1 MVSGLSGTSSRP
13 THFFRDFARL
23 TREIALLRDKH
34 SASPK
39 MAPDEA
45 AAAADAQQSADADAS
60 DQDLISRLEGRNRD
74 VVAHEAAHMA
84 AGGAYIKG
92 GASYTYQIGPDGKPY
107 AIGGE
112 VSIDMSPVPGNPRA
126 TIAKMMAIRAAASS
140 PADPS
145 GQDMSVAAAASQ
157 IEAQAVAQLDQEAIA
172 NSATVVR
179 MAASPY
185 TKFSAKAGAVVNAFA

>member
-1 MVSGLSGTSSRP
+1 MAFGLTGTSNQP

-23 TREIALLRDKH
+23 TREIAWLRDKH

-39 MAPDEA
+39 MAPEEA
-45 AAAADAQQSADADAS
+45 AAVTDAEQAADSDAS
-60 DQDLISRLEGRNRD
+60 EQDLVTRLEARNRD

-92 GASYTYQIGPDGKPY
+92 AASYTYQIGPDGKPY

-145 GQDMSVAAAASQ
+145 GQDMAVAAAASQ
-157 IEAQAVAQLDQEAIA
+157 IEAQAVAQLNQAAIQG
-172 NSATVVR
+172 VDPL
-179 MAASPY
+179 MHIAAGRYSPP
-185 TKFSAKAGAVVNAFA
+185 AAAAGTFLGAAA